1 MTELRRCEIEYKFD
15 ASHISWDEFDE
26 FIKKGFLGTFHIIKK
41 QVFNGFDDYWELNES
56 VIRHRHWGQ
65 VNQLT
70 VKLRKNKK
78 SILNRIE
85 QDLNFSKKTS
95 SKDISEFLRFAG
107 YDKSV
112 SIKKKSVVL
121 WLENEAG
128 LHFTMVLYEVKSLN
142 KEVPDKRFL
151 EIEIEK
157 HNNINEINAETEL
170 AILNALISK
179 KFLLSKPMNKSLY
192 EIYSGKTYRIYE
204 KTCK

>member
-15 ASHISWDEFDE
+15 AGHISWEEFEE
-26 FIKKGFLGTFHIIKK
+26 FVKNGFFDTFHIIKK
-41 QVFNGFDDYWELNES
+41 QIFNGFDDYWELQDS

-95 SKDISEFLRFAG
+95 SKDVSEFLRFAG
-107 YDKSV
+107 YNKTV

-128 LHFTMVLYEVKSLN
+128 LHFTMVLYEVKCLN
-142 KEVPDKRFL
+142 KEIKNKRFL
-151 EIEIEK
+151 EIEVEK
-157 HNNINEINAETEL
+157 SNYIDEVQAEEEL
-170 AILNALISK
+170 FILKGLISK
-179 KFLLSKPMNKSLY
+179 KFNLSNPMNKSLY
-192 EIYSGKTYRIYE
+192 EIYSGKVYKVYE
-204 KTCK
+204 KTC